1 LEGVEEKVNR
11 LEKFIKFLQ
20 DYQNEGG
27 FIGVMVSLP
36 NQDKPELIVNV
47 PESLITKI
55 TYYSN
60 AYNPDLT
67 LKTNPEVKIVSYC
80 WVSHFE
86 TLAEN
91 YERLLEEL

>member
-1 LEGVEEKVNR
+1 MNS
-11 LEKFIKFLQ
+11 LEKFINFLQ
-20 DYQNEGG
+20 KYQDEGG
-27 FIGVMVSLP
+27 FIGVIVSLP

-47 PESLITKI
+47 PESLVTKI
-55 TYYSN
+55 TYYQN

-67 LKTNPEVKIVSYC
+67 LKTNPSVKIVSYS

-91 YERLLEEL
+91 YERLMEEL